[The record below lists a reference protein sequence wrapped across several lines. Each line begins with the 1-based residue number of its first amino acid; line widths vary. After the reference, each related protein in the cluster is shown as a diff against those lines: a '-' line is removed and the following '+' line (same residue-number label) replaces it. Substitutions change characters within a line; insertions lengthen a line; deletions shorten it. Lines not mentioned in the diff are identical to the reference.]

1 MMIDDDDNDN
11 DSGTPRSAALSSSD
25 ALFHV
30 CWFHSPWRVH
40 RRDGDTIHR
49 GVYRPSTE
57 RLTLHNSWS
66 SLRPLPDGEQRQR
79 NVCDS
84 RFLHWTHPDTRN
96 FLASIRGRC
105 VPGVLER
112 AWDNYMATKTVP
124 PQVAAWNASHPAAEL
139 PAYNPTEAVDEA
151 ILGAKRAAL

>member
-1 MMIDDDDNDN
+1 ML
-11 DSGTPRSAALSSSD
+11 RV
-25 ALFHV
+25 HV
-30 CWFHSPWRVH
+30 FHSPCVAPS
-40 RRDGDTIHR
+40 RDGDTIHR
-49 GVYRPSTE
+49 GVYRPNTE

-84 RFLHWTHPDTRN
+84 RFLHWTHPDTRD
-96 FLASIRGRC
+96 FLASITGRC